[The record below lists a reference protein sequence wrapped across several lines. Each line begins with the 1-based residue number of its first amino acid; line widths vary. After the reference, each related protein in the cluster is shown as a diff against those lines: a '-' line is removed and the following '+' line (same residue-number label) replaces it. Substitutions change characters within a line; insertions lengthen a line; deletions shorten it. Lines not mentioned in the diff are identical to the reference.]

1 MVLCNRNAAF
11 VIITGVFLVALSGVG
26 WILVGIGTNDSL
38 MNLSNYAFAV
48 STSINNI
55 TNSNNTTL
63 SMNETTSSTNS
74 STATDVNGTLTS
86 ITPEDIQDR
95 RHAPS

>member
-1 MVLCNRNAAF
+1 MVLYNRNAAYA
-11 VIITGVFLVALSGVG
+11 IIAGVFLVALLSVG
-26 WILVGIGTNDSL
+26 WILVGVGTNDSL
-38 MNLSNYAFAV
+38 VNLSSYAFAV

-55 TNSNNTTL
+55 TNISNTTL
-63 SMNETTSSTNS
+63 NMNETTSSTNL
-74 STATDVNGTLTS
+74 STATDINGTLTS

>member
-1 MVLCNRNAAF
+1 MVLYNRNAAY
-11 VIITGVFLVALSGVG
+11 VIIAGVFLVALLSVG

-38 MNLSNYAFAV
+38 VNLSSYAFAV

-55 TNSNNTTL
+55 TNGSNTIN
-63 SMNETTSSTNS
+63 MNETTSSTNL
-74 STATDVNGTLTS
+74 STATDINGTLTS

>member
-1 MVLCNRNAAF
+1 MVLYNRNAAY
-11 VIITGVFLVALSGVG
+11 VIIAGVFLVALLSVG

-38 MNLSNYAFAV
+38 VNLSSYAFAV

-55 TNSNNTTL
+55 TNSSNTIN
-63 SMNETTSSTNS
+63 MNETTSSTNL
-74 STATDVNGTLTS
+74 STATDINGTLTS